1 MQGVQWGSPKWRPG
15 MATLDSQSQ
24 IQTPNVSL
32 RELLTSGNKTK
43 QNKTK
48 QTKHVFTVD
57 QCRLSVDS
65 FIDQAHGGVKQTGT
79 AIDAASQYTTVAT
92 KA

>member
-1 MQGVQWGSPKWRPG
+1 

-24 IQTPNVSL
+24 IETPNVSKL
-32 RELLTSGNKTK
+32 KRTADQWEQNK
-43 QNKTK
+43 QNMCLL
-48 QTKHVFTVD
+48 QT
-57 QCRLSVDS
+57 SVDS

-79 AIDAASQYTTVAT
+79 AIDAASQYTVAT